1 MRRPAAARQFV
12 ALGPTLGTQAAPCYA
27 AAPMATFVDPNCLH
41 DTIVAES
48 TARGAAAVAVV
59 RLSGP
64 EAHRVAAALCAPV
77 TLPPPHKLARRQLSD
92 GVGAVLD
99 DALVVVMPGPRSFTG
114 EDVAELHLHG
124 SPAVVDAVVAACL
137 HAGARPA
144 EAGEFTR
151 RAFVRGK
158 VDLTQA
164 EAIGALVAAQDERA
178 RRAALRLLDGRVGQ
192 TLRPLL
198 AQLEGVVAA
207 WRAGL
212 DFPDEVEADATM
224 GTALAELCAMAHGLR
239 ALLGGAQQLRQDG
252 PQVVLLGGANVG
264 KSTLLNTL
272 AGKERALV
280 DAAPGT
286 TRDALALD
294 HAAGNV
300 HMTVWD
306 TAGLRENASGVEAR
320 GIALARARAAEADL
334 RLWLTGADAHVWPG
348 EALGEVVVV
357 GSQADRTD
365 EADRRRIEGEARRRG
380 HPFAGWICAPSGE
393 GIAPLEA
400 FVANR
405 LRAEAAPHAEHG
417 AVLASRHRRLLTEA
431 ADALEACAQ
440 AAVQGL
446 PLDCLLAEVEL
457 AASRLGQVLG
467 KDVDAAV
474 IDRIFADF
482 CLGK

>member
-1 MRRPAAARQFV
+1 
-12 ALGPTLGTQAAPCYA
+12 
-27 AAPMATFVDPNCLH
+27 MATFVDPSNLH

-64 EAHRVAAALCAPV
+64 EAHRVAAALCAPAA
-77 TLPPPHKLARRQLSD
+77 LPPPHRLARRQLTD
-92 GVGAVLD
+92 ATAAVLD
-99 DALVVVMPGPRSFTG
+99 DALVVAMAGPRSFTG

-137 HAGARPA
+137 HAGARLA
-144 EAGEFTR
+144 EPGEFTR

-158 VDLTQA
+158 LDLTQA

-198 AQLEGVVAA
+198 GQLEGVVAA

-212 DFPDEVEADATM
+212 DFPDEVEADVTVGA
-224 GTALAELCAMAHGLR
+224 ALAELGNMAGGLR
-239 ALLGGAQQLRQDG
+239 ALLGGAQQLRRVD

-264 KSTLLNTL
+264 KSTLLNAL
-272 AGKERALV
+272 AGQERALV

-286 TRDALALD
+286 TRDALALE

-300 HMTVWD
+300 RMTVWD
-306 TAGLRENASGVEAR
+306 TAGLRLDASGVEAR
-320 GIALARARAAEADL
+320 GIALAHARAAEADL
-334 RLWLTGADAHVWPG
+334 RLWLTGPDAQVWPN
-348 EALGEVVVV
+348 EEVGEVVVV

-365 EADRRRIEGEARRRG
+365 EAARRRIEKEANRRG
-380 HPFAGWICAPSGE
+380 HAFVGWICAPSGE
-393 GIAPLEA
+393 GIAALEA
-400 FVANR
+400 FVADR
-405 LRAEAAPHAEHG
+405 LRAEAAPHVEHG
-417 AVLASRHRRLLTEA
+417 AVLASRHRGLLTEA
-431 ADALEACAQ
+431 VDALGACGR
-440 AAVQGL
+440 AAADGL